1 MYLCLNRATAGTG
14 LTSPEF
20 VKLAAD
26 AGFEGADVDL
36 GYALA
41 YGAHAMADLYRSHL
55 IRYGAWF
62 CPDWR
67 GESVK
72 AHENLSVLNKL
83 APLAAELGIDS
94 CCTWVMSSSDTPF
107 MDNWMYH
114 LERLR
119 PVAQI
124 LADNGLRLGL
134 EFVAPYH
141 LRRQFSREF
150 IFTPGLMLELADVI
164 GKNVGILIDS
174 FHLHAAGES
183 TDHIASIPA
192 DRIVAVHLSDA
203 PDIPISHLRD
213 MERLL
218 PGEGVIDLHGFF
230 ANLKATRYQGPVSL
244 EVFSS
249 EMQRLSPLDAARR
262 AWHQTAATLH
272 GIW

>member
-1 MYLCLNRATAGTG
+1 M
-14 LTSPEF
+14 
-20 VKLAAD
+20 
-26 AGFEGADVDL
+26 

-41 YGAHAMADLYRSHL
+41 HGAVAMSDLYRESGL
-55 IRYGAWF
+55 RFGAWG

-72 AHENLSVLNKL
+72 AHENLSLLNKL
-83 APLAAELGIDS
+83 APLAAELGIDA
-94 CCTWVMSSSDTPF
+94 CCTFISPSSDTPF

-119 PVAQI
+119 PVAQV
-124 LADNGLRLGL
+124 LADHGLRLGL
-134 EFVAPYH
+134 EFVAPCH

-164 GKNVGILIDS
+164 GRNVGLLIDS

-183 TDHIASIPA
+183 MDHIASIPA
-192 DRIVAVHLSDA
+192 ERIVAVHLNDA
-203 PDIPISHLRD
+203 PQVPISQLRD

-218 PGEGVIDLHGFF
+218 PGEGVIDLHGFI

-249 EMQRLSPLDAARR
+249 DLQRLSPLDAAKR